1 MSDAQR
7 LRDLAARVEALTGP
21 DREADALI
29 HEAIGLPLPVLASST
44 TVDGVQTGLV
54 VSGRLP
60 KRYTASVDAALT
72 LVPKGCYWRVN
83 SYAEALV
90 FDAYE
95 RARDGSAL
103 PGPGDV
109 ARALTAA
116 ALLAVATT
124 THPQETGDGE

>member
-1 MSDAQR
+1 MDSLIAR
-7 LRDLAARVEALTGP
+7 LEAGDVGEEASLL
-21 DREADALI
+21 REAFNFALAERWI
-29 HEAIGLPLPVLASST
+29 SAEAYDRALRFIEVG
-44 TVDGVQTGLV
+44 
-54 VSGRLP
+54 
-60 KRYTASVDAALT
+60 ASVDAALT

-95 RARDGSAL
+95 RACDGSAL

-116 ALLAVATT
+116 ALLARATT

>member
-1 MSDAQR
+1 MPNMR
-7 LRDLAARVEALTGP
+7 LTKLPAREQAPDIRNCNFEEVSLGYDEAMAVE
-21 DREADALI
+21 
-29 HEAIGLPLPVLASST
+29 
-44 TVDGVQTGLV
+44 DGDV
-54 VSGRLP
+54 
-60 KRYTASVDAALT
+60 T

-103 PGPGDV
+103 PGPGAV

-116 ALLAVATT
+116 ALLALATDT
-124 THPQETGDGE
+124 TPTDGAPK